1 MDRIQR
7 MKQDIVTQNRNIPRY
22 FVHLLVFI
30 KKSER
35 SDYYRYKERMKN
47 MLFEIECNIEQSYD
61 VIVCGGGPA
70 GFSAALCAARSGA
83 KVALIEQMGYLGGTA
98 TVNGVNVFTNGYHDG
113 KRHITGGMFMEI
125 YKELLKRD
133 AIIPHSQRAWEPFN
147 MEAYKLILEDLL
159 KDAGVEVYLES
170 TLVSVNMCESK
181 ITHLLVNTLKGC
193 IALEAKQFVDA
204 TGDAQLAMLSGVPY
218 SIGRDSD
225 GAIQPYT
232 LMFFVGG
239 VDFDIIKEYNRN
251 KLWLDD
257 EGRTFINGNGFR
269 DFIEQANA
277 DGLDYIPKKTIGS
290 MYNIPWLPGVVGIN
304 FGRIFA
310 DPTLD
315 PRRLFEDSHI
325 GRLQVNQGVEILKK
339 YVPGFSNCYLI
350 ESSPKVGR
358 RESRRIKGLYTL
370 SADDIRN
377 RRQFEDVIAQ
387 FCYQIDI
394 HSPTDTTFRLERLP
408 EGTHY
413 DIPYR
418 CLVPVGCDNLITA
431 GRCVCATHEALAAI
445 RVQPCCMAMGQAA
458 GTASAICV
466 KENIA
471 PKDIDVKAL
480 QEKLKAQNVI
490 LE

>member
-1 MDRIQR
+1 
-7 MKQDIVTQNRNIPRY
+7 
-22 FVHLLVFI
+22 
-30 KKSER
+30 
-35 SDYYRYKERMKN
+35 
-47 MLFEIECNIEQSYD
+47 MLFKIECNVEEIYD

-113 KRHITGGMFMEI
+113 ERFITGGIFMEI
-125 YKELLKRD
+125 YDELLKRD
-133 AIIPHSQRAWEPFN
+133 AIIPHWQRAWEPFN
-147 MEAYKLILEDLL
+147 METYKLILDELL
-159 KDAGVEVYLES
+159 KEAGVDVYLES
-170 TLVSVNMCESK
+170 TLVSASVDEGK
-181 ITHLLVNTLKGC
+181 ITHILVNTLKGC
-193 IALEAKQFVDA
+193 IALEAKQFIDA
-204 TGDAQLAMLSGVPY
+204 TGDAQLAALSGVPY

-232 LMFFVGG
+232 MMFFVGG

-251 KLWLDD
+251 QSWLTED
-257 EGRTFINGNGFR
+257 GRTFINGNGFR
-269 DFIEQANA
+269 SFIEQANE

-325 GRLQVNQGVEILKK
+325 GRLQVQEGVKILQK
-339 YVPGFSNCYLI
+339 YVPGFANCYLI
-350 ESSPKVGR
+350 ESAPKVGR
-358 RESRRIKGLYTL
+358 RESRRITGLYTVTG
-370 SADDIRN
+370 DDIRN
-377 RRQFEDVIAQ
+377 QCQFDDVIAQ

-394 HSPTDTTFRLERLP
+394 HGPTDTSFQLVRLP

-418 CLVPVGCDNLITA
+418 CLVPIGCDNLLVA
-431 GRCVCATHEALAAI
+431 GRCVSATHEALAAI
-445 RVQPCCMAMGQAA
+445 RVQPSCMAMGQAA
-458 GTASAICV
+458 GTASAMCASG
-466 KENIA
+466 NIA
-471 PKDIDVKAL
+471 PKELDVKAL